1 MLQKIYILF
10 VFYKNIYNQID
21 GVAIGYPLATN
32 FIGFYESRILNE
44 YTLNKIIFYLRYVDG
59 ILAAFE
65 KNQDS
70 LNF

>member
-1 MLQKIYILF
+1 M
-10 VFYKNIYNQID
+10 
-21 GVAIGYPLATN
+21 GYPLAPVLATN

-44 YTLNKIIFYLRYVDG
+44 YTLNKIIFFLRYVDG